1 MKNIDKRLREKLCCP
16 ACKGELQYKDKS
28 SFLCV
33 SCGTKYFIKDDIP
46 TLIYYPDGEGHE
58 NFNKIQAQHECDVHN
73 AQAKIYEKIVVN
85 MYGDKTELIATD
97 WAKLFPGPVLD
108 YGCGTG
114 QISRV
119 LKRYHSPVY
128 AIDISSASVS
138 KNIQDNNVLAVTANA
153 FHLPFKSKS
162 FETVLCNGVLHHIV
176 DLRTIVAEMS
186 RVANRFIAISEPCPF
201 SYYRILSKVSVLL
214 KRASYALAKALLRAV
229 GLLEVVRQFRRHSEP
244 QGDFGGSKY
253 AQHLEPCD
261 LVSLLEEHGFE
272 IKMLRYWTNLNWKRR
287 SPLKKL
293 LMRILIS
300 NKAGTH
306 FEIRAER
313 SKSRPSC

>member
-1 MKNIDKRLREKLCCP
+1 MKKIDKHFREKLCCP

-28 SFLCV
+28 SVLCV
-33 SCGTKYFIKDDIP
+33 ACGTKYLIRDDIP
-46 TLIYYPDGEGHE
+46 NLIYYSNGEGHE
-58 NFNKIQAQHECDVHN
+58 NFNNIQAQYERDVHN
-73 AQAKIYEKIVVN
+73 EEAEIYEKRVVN
-85 MYGDKTELIATD
+85 VWGDKTELIATG

-128 AIDISSASVS
+128 AFDISSVSVS

-162 FETVLCNGVLHHIV
+162 FETVLCNGVLHHII
-176 DLRTIVAEMS
+176 DLRAAVAEMS

-201 SYYRILSKVSVLL
+201 SYYRILSKTSFFLR
-214 KRASYALAKALLRAV
+214 RASHALAKALLQVV
-229 GLLEVVRQFRRHSEP
+229 GLLELVRRFRRHFGP

-253 AQHLEPCD
+253 ERQLEPCD
-261 LVSLLEEHGFE
+261 VVGLLEEHGFK

-313 SKSRPSC
+313 SMFRDN

>member
-1 MKNIDKRLREKLCCP
+1 MKKIDKRFREKLCCP

-28 SFLCV
+28 SVLCV
-33 SCGTKYFIKDDIP
+33 ACGTKYLIRDGIP
-46 TLIYYPDGEGHE
+46 NLIYYSNGGGHE
-58 NFNKIQAQHECDVHN
+58 NFNNIQTQYERDVHN
-73 AQAKIYEKIVVN
+73 EEAEIYEKRVVN
-85 MYGDKTELIATD
+85 VWGDKTELIATG

-128 AIDISSASVS
+128 AFDISSVSVS

-176 DLRTIVAEMS
+176 DLRAAVAEMS
-186 RVANRFIAISEPCPF
+186 RVANRFIAISEPCLF
-201 SYYRILSKVSVLL
+201 SYYRILSKTPVFLR
-214 KRASYALAKALLRAV
+214 RAAKAILQAI
-229 GLLEVVRQFRRHSEP
+229 GLLGFARRFINHLRPS
-244 QGDFGGSKY
+244 GYSRGSKY
-253 AQHLEPCD
+253 ERQLEPYD
-261 LVSLLEEHGFE
+261 VVSLLEEHGFK

-313 SKSRPSC
+313 SMSRDN